1 LLPTGASPRRLLAAN
16 NPPPAL
22 GGGLLLASHLARA
35 ATAPAQQDA
44 FAASGVVPLLPP
56 LLRHPDGTV
65 RARAANLLG
74 NLCRHSDRLYPE
86 LSRHGVA
93 AALIGLCADP
103 DRSVRKF
110 ACFAIGNAG
119 FHSAEL
125 YPELRPAVPAL
136 VALLRDGEDRTRANA
151 AGALGNLLR
160 NSAELVPDV
169 VAGGALDGL
178 LELVRRRGAGGGAG
192 GGGGGTSSSLQIAL
206 FSLGNMCAHRR
217 CAEALLALGLSE
229 AVADVAGDPGADAT
243 VVKYVARVRQKL
255 QGHAG
260 NGWGGGAAG
269 APPPQQTPMRR

>member
-1 LLPTGASPRRLLAAN
+1 MCRLLAAS

-44 FAASGVVPLLPP
+44 LAASGVVPLLPA
-56 LLRHPDGTV
+56 LLRHPDATV

-86 LSRHGVA
+86 LSRHGVVP
-93 AALIGLCADP
+93 ALIALCADA

-125 YPELRPAVPAL
+125 YPELRPAVPPL

-169 VAGGALDGL
+169 VAGGALEGL
-178 LELVRRRGAGGGAG
+178 LDLVRRRGAGSGSSAG
-192 GGGGGTSSSLQIAL
+192 GGSGASSSLQIAL

-217 CAEALLALGLSE
+217 CAEALLALGLRE
-229 AVADVAGDPGADAT
+229 VVGDELAGDLGADPT

-260 NGWGGGAAG
+260 KNKDGGGAAA